1 MENLADIAVF
11 VKVVEKG
18 SFTKAADELELS
30 KAVVSKY
37 LSRLEERL
45 GARLLHRTTRRL
57 ALTEAGSALFEQ
69 SRLALERIDEAQAS
83 LARFQSAPRGRLV
96 VSAPTAFGILQLGCV
111 LPEFLATHPGVTLDI
126 RLDDRFVNLVAE
138 GFDLAI
144 RIGRLTDS
152 TLVAR
157 KLAPS
162 RQVVVASPA
171 YLSAHGTPRSPEEL
185 SGHNCFVYT
194 LTANGNVW
202 RFAKAGEDVRVPVT
216 GNLRL
221 NNGLLERDAAER
233 GAGVAMLPTFYVGPL
248 IAAGKLVVLLADW
261 KPPELGIYAVY
272 PQTPHVPPKVRA
284 FVDFLVGHFGPKPA
298 WDRFDGAPAV
308 SSAAASPANPARPKA
323 ARPIRPR

>member
-37 LSRLEERL
+37 LTRLEERL

-69 SRLALERIDEAQAS
+69 SRLALERIEEAQAA
-83 LARFQSAPRGRLV
+83 LARFQDAPRGRLV
-96 VSAPTAFGILQLGCV
+96 VSAPTAFGVLQLGCV
-111 LPEFLATHPGVTLDI
+111 LPAFLERHPGITLDI

-138 GFDLAI
+138 GFDLAV
-144 RIGRLTDS
+144 RVGRLTDS

-162 RQVVVASPA
+162 RQVAVASPE
-171 YLSAHGTPRSPEEL
+171 YLRRHGVPKVPEDL
-185 SGHNCFVYT
+185 ATHNCFVYT
-194 LTANGNVW
+194 LTTGGNVW
-202 RFAKAGEDVRVPVT
+202 RFSKGGEEVRVPVT

-233 GAGVAMLPTFYVGPL
+233 GAGIAMLPTFYVGPL
-248 IAAGKLVVLLADW
+248 VAAKKLVVVLPDW

-298 WDRFDGAPAV
+298 WDRF
-308 SSAAASPANPARPKA
+308 
-323 ARPIRPR
+323 

>member
-1 MENLADIAVF
+1 MDNLADIAVF
-11 VKVVEKG
+11 VKVVERG
-18 SFTKAADELELS
+18 SFTRAAEELELS

-37 LSRLEERL
+37 LTRLEERL

-69 SRLALERIDEAQAS
+69 SRLALERIDEAQAA

-96 VSAPTAFGILQLGCV
+96 VSAPTAFGLLHLGRL
-111 LPEFLATHPGVTLDI
+111 LPEFLAGHPGVTLDI

-171 YLSAHGTPRSPEEL
+171 YLEARGAPRSPEEL
-185 SGHNCFVYT
+185 AQHNCFVYT
-194 LTANGNVW
+194 LAAGGNVW
-202 RFAKAGEDVRVPVT
+202 RFSKRGKEVQVPVT

-221 NNGLLERDAAER
+221 NSGILERDAAEC
-233 GAGVAMLPTFYVGPL
+233 GAGIAMLPTFYVGPL
-248 IAAGKLVVLLADW
+248 IAAGKLMVVLPDW

-272 PQTPHVPPKVRA
+272 PQTQHVAPKVRV

-298 WDRFDGAPAV
+298 WDRFRVA
-308 SSAAASPANPARPKA
+308 
-323 ARPIRPR
+323 